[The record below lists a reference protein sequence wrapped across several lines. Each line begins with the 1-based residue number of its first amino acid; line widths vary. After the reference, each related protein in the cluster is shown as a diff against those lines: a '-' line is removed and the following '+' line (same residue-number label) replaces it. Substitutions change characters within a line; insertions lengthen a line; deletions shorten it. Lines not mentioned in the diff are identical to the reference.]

1 MKNIKLIRNN
11 CLNEMKNIKEK
22 SIDCILT
29 DLPYGITKNEW
40 DIEIDLKLLW
50 ENFNNILKP
59 NGIIILTAVQ
69 PFTSKLVI
77 SNQKMF
83 KYEIIWEKT
92 IGSGQ
97 LNIKH
102 QPLRVHESILIFYN
116 KRGTYNEQLTEGK
129 PYSINRTKVKGSGY
143 NKQTSSNKQN
153 DGYRHA
159 KSVIKISNPR
169 IKEGHPTQKP
179 IELLDYLVKT
189 YTNPDKMIPEYLR
202 MSGLAAEYI
211 KNQEEIDQSRQQD
224 AEMQA
229 QATQADIDAEVQKS
243 NEIEMGK
250 SAAEQVRR
258 T

>member
-1 MKNIKLIRNN
+1 MVNIKLIRDN
-11 CLNEMKNIKEK
+11 CLNEIKNIKEK

-179 IELLDYLVKT
+179 IELLEYLVKT
-189 YTNPDKMIPEYLR
+189 Y
-202 MSGLAAEYI
+202 
-211 KNQEEIDQSRQQD
+211 
-224 AEMQA
+224 
-229 QATQADIDAEVQKS
+229 S
-243 NEIEMGK
+243 NENDTVLDCCMG
-250 SAAEQVRR
+250 SGSTGGVVVHSDPNLRQHLLR
-258 T
+258 TGCPKFLSFGIPPLIFQ

>member
-1 MKNIKLIRNN
+1 MVNIKLIRDN
-11 CLNEMKNIKEK
+11 CLNQMKNIKER

-143 NKQTSSNKQN
+143 NKQTNSNKQN

-179 IELLDYLVKT
+179 IELLEYLVKT
-189 YTNPDKMIPEYLR
+189 YTNENDTVLDCCMGSGSTGVACINLNRNFIGIELNNEYFEKAKDYLNNLNDK
-202 MSGLAAEYI
+202 
-211 KNQEEIDQSRQQD
+211 
-224 AEMQA
+224 
-229 QATQADIDAEVQKS
+229 
-243 NEIEMGK
+243 
-250 SAAEQVRR
+250 
-258 T
+258 

>member
-179 IELLDYLVKT
+179 IELLEYLVKT
-189 YTNPDKMIPEYLR
+189 YTNENDTVLDCCMGSGSTGVACINLNRNFIGIELNNEYFEKAKDYLNNLNDK
-202 MSGLAAEYI
+202 
-211 KNQEEIDQSRQQD
+211 
-224 AEMQA
+224 
-229 QATQADIDAEVQKS
+229 
-243 NEIEMGK
+243 
-250 SAAEQVRR
+250 
-258 T
+258 

>member
-1 MKNIKLIRNN
+1 MVNIKLIRDN
-11 CLNEMKNIKEK
+11 CLNQMKNIKER

-129 PYSINRTKVKGSGY
+129 PYSINRNKVKGSGY

-169 IKEGHPTQKP
+169 IKDGHPTQKP
-179 IELLDYLVKT
+179 IELLEYLVKT
-189 YTNPDKMIPEYLR
+189 YTNENDTVLDCCMGSGSTGVACINLNRNFIGIELNNEYFEKAKDYLNNLNDK
-202 MSGLAAEYI
+202 
-211 KNQEEIDQSRQQD
+211 
-224 AEMQA
+224 
-229 QATQADIDAEVQKS
+229 
-243 NEIEMGK
+243 
-250 SAAEQVRR
+250 
-258 T
+258 

>member
-1 MKNIKLIRNN
+1 MVNIKLIREN

-40 DIEIDLKLLW
+40 DTEIDLKLLW

-143 NKQTSSNKQN
+143 NKQTSTNKQN

-179 IELLDYLVKT
+179 IELLEYLVKT
-189 YTNPDKMIPEYLR
+189 YTNENDTVLDCCMGSGSTGVACINLNRNFIGIELNNEYFEKAKDYLNN
-202 MSGLAAEYI
+202 LNN
-211 KNQEEIDQSRQQD
+211 K
-224 AEMQA
+224 
-229 QATQADIDAEVQKS
+229 
-243 NEIEMGK
+243 
-250 SAAEQVRR
+250 
-258 T
+258 

>member
-1 MKNIKLIRNN
+1 MVNINLIRDN

-179 IELLDYLVKT
+179 IELLEYLVKT
-189 YTNPDKMIPEYLR
+189 YTNENDTVLDCCMGSGSTGVACINLNRNFIGIELNNEYFEKAKDYLNNLNDK
-202 MSGLAAEYI
+202 
-211 KNQEEIDQSRQQD
+211 
-224 AEMQA
+224 
-229 QATQADIDAEVQKS
+229 
-243 NEIEMGK
+243 
-250 SAAEQVRR
+250 
-258 T
+258 

>member
-1 MKNIKLIRNN
+1 MVNIKLIRDN
-11 CLNEMKNIKEK
+11 CLNEIKNIKEK

-179 IELLDYLVKT
+179 IELLEYLVKT
-189 YTNPDKMIPEYLR
+189 Y
-202 MSGLAAEYI
+202 
-211 KNQEEIDQSRQQD
+211 
-224 AEMQA
+224 
-229 QATQADIDAEVQKS
+229 S
-243 NEIEMGK
+243 NENDTVLDCCMGSGSTGVACLNLNRNFIGIELNNEYFEK
-250 SAAEQVRR
+250 AKYYLNNLNNK
-258 T
+258 

>member
-1 MKNIKLIRNN
+1 MVNIELIRDN
-11 CLNEMKNIKEK
+11 CLNEIKNIKEK

-40 DIEIDLKLLW
+40 DTEIDLKLLW

-143 NKQTSSNKQN
+143 NKQTSTNKQN

-179 IELLDYLVKT
+179 IELLEYLVKT
-189 YTNPDKMIPEYLR
+189 YTNENDTVLDCCMGSGSTGVACINLNRNFIGIELNNEYFEKAKDYLNN
-202 MSGLAAEYI
+202 LNN
-211 KNQEEIDQSRQQD
+211 K
-224 AEMQA
+224 
-229 QATQADIDAEVQKS
+229 
-243 NEIEMGK
+243 
-250 SAAEQVRR
+250 
-258 T
+258 

>member
-1 MKNIKLIRNN
+1 MVNIKLIRDN
-11 CLNEMKNIKEK
+11 CLNQMKNIKER

-169 IKEGHPTQKP
+169 IKDGHPTQKP
-179 IELLDYLVKT
+179 IELLEYLVKT
-189 YTNPDKMIPEYLR
+189 YTNENDTVLDCCMGSGSTGVACINLNRNFIGIELNNEYFEKAKDYLNNLNDK
-202 MSGLAAEYI
+202 
-211 KNQEEIDQSRQQD
+211 
-224 AEMQA
+224 
-229 QATQADIDAEVQKS
+229 
-243 NEIEMGK
+243 
-250 SAAEQVRR
+250 
-258 T
+258 

>member
-1 MKNIKLIRNN
+1 MVNIELIRDN

-179 IELLDYLVKT
+179 IELLEYLVKT
-189 YTNPDKMIPEYLR
+189 YTNENDTVLDCCMGSGSTGVACINLNRNFIGIELNNEYFEKAKDYLNNLNDK
-202 MSGLAAEYI
+202 
-211 KNQEEIDQSRQQD
+211 
-224 AEMQA
+224 
-229 QATQADIDAEVQKS
+229 
-243 NEIEMGK
+243 
-250 SAAEQVRR
+250 
-258 T
+258 

>member
-1 MKNIKLIRNN
+1 MVNIKLIRDN
-11 CLNEMKNIKEK
+11 CLNEIKNIKEK

-179 IELLDYLVKT
+179 IELLEYLVKT
-189 YTNPDKMIPEYLR
+189 Y
-202 MSGLAAEYI
+202 
-211 KNQEEIDQSRQQD
+211 
-224 AEMQA
+224 
-229 QATQADIDAEVQKS
+229 S
-243 NEIEMGK
+243 NENDTVLDCCMGSGSTGVACINLNRNFIGIELNNEYFEK
-250 SAAEQVRR
+250 AKYYLNNLNNK
-258 T
+258 

>member
-1 MKNIKLIRNN
+1 MVNIKLIRDN

-179 IELLDYLVKT
+179 IELLEYLVKT
-189 YTNPDKMIPEYLR
+189 YTNENDTVLDCCMGSGSTGVACINLNRNFIGIELNNEYFEKAKDYLNNLNDK
-202 MSGLAAEYI
+202 
-211 KNQEEIDQSRQQD
+211 
-224 AEMQA
+224 
-229 QATQADIDAEVQKS
+229 
-243 NEIEMGK
+243 
-250 SAAEQVRR
+250 
-258 T
+258 

>member
-1 MKNIKLIRNN
+1 MVNIKLIRDN

-143 NKQTSSNKQN
+143 NKQTSTNKQN

-179 IELLDYLVKT
+179 IELLEYLVKT
-189 YTNPDKMIPEYLR
+189 YTNENDTVLDCCMGSGSTGVACINLNRNFIGIELNNEYFEKAKDYLNNLNDK
-202 MSGLAAEYI
+202 
-211 KNQEEIDQSRQQD
+211 
-224 AEMQA
+224 
-229 QATQADIDAEVQKS
+229 
-243 NEIEMGK
+243 
-250 SAAEQVRR
+250 
-258 T
+258 